1 MVACALA
8 ALFDALGSELKE
20 LAVVLAPH
28 VDARTRGRL
37 LD

>member
-20 LAVVLAPH
+20 INQSNPRVTTVVLPCL
-28 VDARTRGRL
+28 R
-37 LD
+37 